1 MQDYINLLLLLFAYA
16 ILAWMIIGI
25 SVLTVNY
32 LSSRASKIE
41 IVNQMQQTT
50 EVQNEYQRMA

>member
-25 SVLTVNY
+25 SALTVNY
-32 LSSRASKIE
+32 LSARVFKIE
-41 IVNQMQQTT
+41 NANRIQQTT
-50 EVQNEYQRMA
+50 EVQNKYQRMA